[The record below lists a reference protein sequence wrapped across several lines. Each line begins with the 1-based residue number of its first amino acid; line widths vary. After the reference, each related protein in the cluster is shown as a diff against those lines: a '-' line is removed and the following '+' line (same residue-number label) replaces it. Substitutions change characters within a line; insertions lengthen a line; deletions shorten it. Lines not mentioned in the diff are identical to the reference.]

1 MIEAFTL
8 AGIWFVGFCI
18 TMVGLWFVEE
28 FKHIENKLD
37 NITLEIQYWSTHDKN
52 SNKTKTTRN

>member
-18 TMVGLWFVEE
+18 IMVGLWFVEE
-28 FKHIENKLD
+28 FKHIENELD
-37 NITLEIQYWSTHDKN
+37 NIRLEIQYLEK
-52 SNKTKTTRN
+52 R